1 MFNKDGFEKLG
12 EDIYVYHNF
21 VTEDE
26 CNYIIDISKSFSE
39 NISSTIGFPK

>member
-1 MFNKDGFEKLG
+1 MFNKEGFEKLG

-26 CNYIIDISKSFSE
+26 CNNLVKIAESVEEHD
-39 NISSTIGFPK
+39 